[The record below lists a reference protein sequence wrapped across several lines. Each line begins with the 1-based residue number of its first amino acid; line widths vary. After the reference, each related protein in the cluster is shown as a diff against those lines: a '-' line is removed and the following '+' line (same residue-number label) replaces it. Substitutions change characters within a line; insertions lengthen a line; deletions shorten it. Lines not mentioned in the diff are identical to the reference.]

1 LVPLNEK
8 AVALT
13 FANELGRQVRLA
25 PLLPVFVPH
34 PPDAMDPSS
43 SRHVVSVA
51 AIADGTTAMPMT
63 PTTAA
68 LIRPFFM
75 D

>member
-1 LVPLNEK
+1 
-8 AVALT
+8 
-13 FANELGRQVRLA
+13 
-25 PLLPVFVPH
+25 
-34 PPDAMDPSS
+34 MDPSS